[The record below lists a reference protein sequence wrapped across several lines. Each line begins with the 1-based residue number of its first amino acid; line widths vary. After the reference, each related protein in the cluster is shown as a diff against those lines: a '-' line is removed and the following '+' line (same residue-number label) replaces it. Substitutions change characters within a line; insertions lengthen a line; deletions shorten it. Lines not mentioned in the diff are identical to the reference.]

1 MSEFVRK
8 DIFEKVTDEQEEK
21 LKLLNSKNLSDKDI
35 ILKSMKISLK
45 NWKIQMFVQITQFI
59 MHTFSLYLPIT
70 NANLIDAVIS
80 SRDFTQIYFAF
91 KKYMICITIQF
102 TIKTSLYFIN
112 YFLSLNSKENSQFLL
127 LENILNKD
135 ITFFEI
141 YKTGEIINKIYN
153 TFLDTDYFFKFF
165 TIFQYFCKMIL
176 MSYYLYTSSPKLT
189 MVFVTLF
196 LIQLGL
202 NYLFKFFSSP
212 PNSKELLKYNSKY
225 SNKLHELFNNIRMI
239 KTFTKEKEEME
250 KLKYY
255 KKMGSYKLDIIS
267 EIIKKLKTLTEQS
280 NDAITL
286 LFLGKFIL
294 EKQCTLGDYT
304 IFKQYK
310 SEFSM
315 TFYLIKSTFQSFQ
328 KILINWK
335 SFFELYDF
343 PVKVKSMKNYISNN
357 FIGKIRFEN
366 VTFSYPLKPN
376 SNILQNLSFDI
387 KPGET
392 FAICG
397 FSGCGKTTISNLI
410 ERFYDPNEGKIFID
424 DVDIRDYN
432 IEYLRKNIGFVSQ
445 EPILN
450 SGTIEENILYG
461 VDKYKKSDFEEV
473 LKLSNINT
481 FINDKYLFPDGL
493 KTLVGERGIK
503 VSAGQKQ
510 RIAIARALMKN
521 SKILIFDEATSALD
535 AESEAEVQKAID
547 NIAKKKEITII
558 IIAHRLSTIINAD
571 SIAVLK
577 DGRIAEIGNH
587 YELLNKKGEYN
598 KLFQK
603 QFVHK

>member
-1 MSEFVRK
+1 MSEFIKK
-8 DIFEKVTDEQEEK
+8 DNLEKTADEQEEK

-35 ILKSMKISLK
+35 ILKSLKISLK
-45 NWKIQMFVQITQFI
+45 YWKIQMFFQITQFI
-59 MHTFSLYLPIT
+59 IHTFSLYIPIT
-70 NANLIDAVIS
+70 NANLINSIVS
-80 SRDFTQIYFAF
+80 SKNFPEIYAAF
-91 KKYMICITIQF
+91 KKYMMIVTLQF
-102 TIKTSLYFIN
+102 TIKTILYFIN
-112 YFLSLNSKENSQFLL
+112 YFLSLDSKQNSQFLL

-153 TFLDTDYFFKFF
+153 TFLDTDYFFKFL
-165 TIFQYFCKMIL
+165 TVFQYFFKMLL
-176 MSYYLYTSSPKLT
+176 MSYYLYNSSQKLT
-189 MVFVTLF
+189 MVFTTLF
-196 LIQLGL
+196 LIQIGL
-202 NYLFKFFSSP
+202 NNLFQLFSNS
-212 PNSKELLKYNSKY
+212 PNSKELLKYNTKY

-239 KTFTKEKEEME
+239 KSFTKEKEEIE

-255 KKMGSYKLDIIS
+255 KKMGSNKLNIIS
-267 EIIKKLKTLTEQS
+267 EIIKKLKTLLDQS

-315 TFYLIKSTFQSFQ
+315 AFYLIKSTFQSFQ

-343 PVKVKSMKNYISNN
+343 PVKVKSIKNYISNQ

-366 VTFSYPLKPN
+366 VTFSYPLKPS
-376 SNILQNLSFDI
+376 SNILKNLSFNI
-387 KPGET
+387 KQGQI

-397 FSGCGKTTISNLI
+397 LSGSGKTTISNLI
-410 ERFYDPNEGKIFID
+410 ERFYDPNEGTIYID
-424 DVDIRDYN
+424 DIDIKDYN

-445 EPILN
+445 EPVLN

-461 VDKYKKSDFEEV
+461 VDKYKKTDFEEV
-473 LKLSNINT
+473 LKLSNINN

-503 VSAGQKQ
+503 VSEGQKQ
-510 RIAIARALMKN
+510 RIAIARALMKK

-535 AESEAEVQKAID
+535 AESESAVQKAID

-577 DGRIAEIGNH
+577 NGKIVEIGNH
-587 YELLNKKGEYN
+587 NDLLNINGEYK

-603 QFVHK
+603 QFVNK

>member
-1 MSEFVRK
+1 
-8 DIFEKVTDEQEEK
+8 
-21 LKLLNSKNLSDKDI
+21 
-35 ILKSMKISLK
+35 
-45 NWKIQMFVQITQFI
+45 
-59 MHTFSLYLPIT
+59 
-70 NANLIDAVIS
+70 
-80 SRDFTQIYFAF
+80 
-91 KKYMICITIQF
+91 
-102 TIKTSLYFIN
+102 
-112 YFLSLNSKENSQFLL
+112 
-127 LENILNKD
+127 
-135 ITFFEI
+135 
-141 YKTGEIINKIYN
+141 
-153 TFLDTDYFFKFF
+153 
-165 TIFQYFCKMIL
+165 
-176 MSYYLYTSSPKLT
+176 
-189 MVFVTLF
+189 
-196 LIQLGL
+196 
-202 NYLFKFFSSP
+202 
-212 PNSKELLKYNSKY
+212 
-225 SNKLHELFNNIRMI
+225 MI
-239 KTFTKEKEEME
+239 KSFTKEKEEIE

-255 KKMGSYKLDIIS
+255 KKMGSYKLDVVS
-267 EIIKKLKTLTEQS
+267 EIIKKLKILLEQS

-315 TFYLIKSTFQSFQ
+315 TFYLIKSTFESFQ

-343 PVKVKSMKNYISNN
+343 PVKVKSIKNYIPKK

-376 SNILQNLSFDI
+376 SNILQNLSFNI
-387 KPGET
+387 NQGQT

-397 FSGCGKTTISNLI
+397 LSGSGKTTISNLI
-410 ERFYDPNEGKIFID
+410 ERFYDPNEGRIYID

-445 EPILN
+445 EPVLN

-461 VDKYKKSDFEEV
+461 VDKYKKSYFEEV
-473 LKLSNINT
+473 IKLSNINS
-481 FINDKYLFPDGL
+481 FINDKYLFPEGL
-493 KTLVGERGIK
+493 KTLVGERGAK

-535 AESEAEVQKAID
+535 AESESEVQKAID

-577 DGRIAEIGNH
+577 NGKIVEMGNH
-587 YELLNKKGEYN
+587 NELLNINGEYK

-603 QFVHK
+603 QFINN